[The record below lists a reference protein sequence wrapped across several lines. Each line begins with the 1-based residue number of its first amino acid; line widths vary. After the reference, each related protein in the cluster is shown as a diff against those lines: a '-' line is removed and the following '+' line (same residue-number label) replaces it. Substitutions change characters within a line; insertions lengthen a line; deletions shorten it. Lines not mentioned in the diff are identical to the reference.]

1 MVNIWNDKISFP
13 LFIIRGDLWR
23 CFGIKLHY
31 NHCKGR
37 ISGATKLKIGILA
50 LGMTKLIPPPLLVN
64 KAKGLRE
71 EAKISQGGWKSLSL
85 HIQYKIQTKSQ
96 YLFSGPQLQKCL
108 TQQQSNSNKDN
119 FISKYAPESFLAGKY
134 WAQISSF
141 KWP

>member
-50 LGMTKLIPPPLLVN
+50 LGMTKLIPPPFLSIKQRGYGRRQKFPKEDENHSVCIFNIKSRQKVN
-64 KAKGLRE
+64 TYFQVL
-71 EAKISQGGWKSLSL
+71 
-85 HIQYKIQTKSQ
+85 
-96 YLFSGPQLQKCL
+96 
-108 TQQQSNSNKDN
+108 NSKNV
-119 FISKYAPESFLAGKY
+119 
-134 WAQISSF
+134 
-141 KWP
+141 